1 MVGDEETGKA
11 ESSSQPLQELDH
23 LRLDRDVER
32 RQRLVADDHF
42 RSERDGAGYG
52 DALPLSAGEL
62 VGVAPCVLGL
72 QPHAA
77 QEFLNAHRPF
87 GLRQRSEEDTSE
99 LQSLM
104 RISYAVFC

>member
-23 LRLDRDVER
+23 IRLARDVER

-52 DALPLSAGEL
+52 DALPMSAGAL
-62 VGVAPCVLGL
+62 VWVAPCVPRLTPKPPPAL
-72 QPHAA
+72 R
-77 QEFLNAHRPF
+77 NAPRPF
-87 GLRQRSEEDTSE
+87 ALSP
-99 LQSLM
+99 
-104 RISYAVFC
+104 AVALVGPRFDVVL